1 MTLFILYT
9 VIRVKLVVLC
19 SYFVVLLHWNIGAV
33 IKCSLIEVMYTFII
47 TNEVLSTL
55 FSSTVDTCSYLVGI
69 IASVF
74 LYTSR

>member
-19 SYFVVLLHWNIGAV
+19 SYFVVLLHWNIGV
-33 IKCSLIEVMYTFII
+33 FIKCSLIEVMYTFII
-47 TNEVLSTL
+47 TNEVLSIL
-55 FSSTVDTCSYLVGI
+55 FSSTVDTCSYLAGT